1 MMKKACISIILLGWL
16 WSVHA
21 IAQDAGWIN
30 YFDGTPENYQIKR
43 GNETVPI
50 GLFTVLQVGDEISVN
65 NQRNAIELR
74 LDGGIQEV
82 KVTKEN
88 SPFQIG
94 MDNQVPPL
102 LNKQWMRIKALFN
115 DWLKFMQ
122 SDSDKAAKNGSEHPD
137 DCASPPRKPVVSLL
151 DGVEG
156 SAFLIPG
163 ERSLHLQWYGGKPPY
178 RVLLQQRR
186 NRLLTKISLTPAIE
200 TKVINFE
207 ANKSYRVTIFDAKG
221 EFFMGGF
228 RVVEPTKV
236 PTMPEA
242 LQEALQK
249 VNLPDDL
256 RQTLQAIWLVVQ
268 TGDNWIFEA
277 YQQLV
282 QLTNYPPAQLLKK
295 VLSQKQEGS
304 LCNRGLRGIRG

>member
-1 MMKKACISIILLGWL
+1 MMKKVCIGVVLLGWL

-43 GNETVPI
+43 GNEMVPV
-50 GLFTVLQVGDEISVN
+50 GLFTVLQVGDKISVN
-65 NQRNAIELR
+65 NPQNAIELR

-102 LNKQWMRIKALFN
+102 LNKQWIRIKALFN

-122 SDSDKAAKNGSEHPD
+122 PDSEQAENASEQPNN
-137 DCASPPRKPVVSLL
+137 CASPSKPLVALL
-151 DGVEG
+151 ENMGG
-156 SAFLIPG
+156 PAFLSSG
-163 ERSLHLQWYGGKPPY
+163 ERSLHLQWYGGKSPY
-178 RVLLQQRR
+178 RVLIQQRH
-186 NRLLTKISLTPAIE
+186 NRLLSKITLKPAIE

-228 RVVEPTKV
+228 RVIEPTMV

-242 LQEALQK
+242 LQEVLQIA
-249 VNLPDDL
+249 NLPDNL
-256 RQTLQAIWLVVQ
+256 HQTLQATWLAVQ
-268 TGDNWIFEA
+268 TRNNWILEA
-277 YQQLV
+277 YQQLAR
-282 QLTNYPPAQLLKK
+282 LTNYPPAQLLKK
-295 VLSQKQEGS
+295 VLSQKQEAS